1 MPSSSAPLH
10 HGIKHTR
17 ALLLNV
23 GLARGTFPAL
33 YKHPK
38 RATQGHQPTTRVQP
52 CCRQQKGEA
61 SHRAVPETT
70 PLWTLFLIKRS
81 RSLSLCGITCSN
93 VRRHTCSTERERERE
108 RGFCLLKGI
117 AEGTYQTKHAEAA
130 RPYYTTIHTHTHMH
144 RHDRHAS
151 QLELGHARERRCAP
165 NRREQRV
172 VARHEAQQHDGAR

>member
-1 MPSSSAPLH
+1 MSVAPDPRHARARHVSVPEATTLH
-10 HGIKHTR
+10 ATR
-17 ALLLNV
+17 APVDALHAPRAH
-23 GLARGTFPAL
+23 ARV
-33 YKHPK
+33 
-38 RATQGHQPTTRVQP
+38 RATP
-52 CCRQQKGEA
+52 C
-61 SHRAVPETT
+61 RARRLPA
-70 PLWTLFLIKRS
+70 PWTLFLIKRS